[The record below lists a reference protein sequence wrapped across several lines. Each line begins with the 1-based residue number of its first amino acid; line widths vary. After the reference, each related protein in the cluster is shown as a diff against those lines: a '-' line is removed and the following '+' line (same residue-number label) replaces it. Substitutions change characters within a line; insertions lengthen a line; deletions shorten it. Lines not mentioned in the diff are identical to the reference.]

1 MTYFTDSYVP
11 SGGSVVKNLLPMQET
26 RETQVRSLSQEDPL
40 EKEMTTCS
48 SILAWEIPWVRKKSD
63 TT

>member
-26 RETQVRSLSQEDPL
+26 RETQVRSLIQEDPL

>member
-1 MTYFTDSYVP
+1 MTYFMDSYVP